1 MREAGGLM
9 LYPKEEGGRGREA
22 VGDTGVCSANR
33 TREAQMPS
41 LFLPCIRG
49 STKGGIT
56 RLVSSDQRRSNGVRG
71 ISMHAS
77 SSPRP
82 PLLR

>member
-22 VGDTGVCSANR
+22 VGDTGVCSATR

-49 STKGGIT
+49 SSKGGIG
-56 RLVSSDQRRSNGVRG
+56 RLVSSDQRRVQRSQETG
-71 ISMHAS
+71 
-77 SSPRP
+77 SPCMP
-82 PLLR
+82 AAAHGPSY